1 MQRSHQEKAMN
12 LIPSIVLA
20 EPIVLSRAAGD
31 GLEESAPPLHI
42 AVVYEDTLSR
52 GWALQTCAH
61 AARLVPNLPVHTTW
75 WKIRLLEDPQIFA
88 TAVQA
93 AARADVVCVSLRAAE
108 KVPAALSRWFD
119 AFMTQRSANEG
130 ALLALVGVTP
140 PARPHLGSTLEY
152 LRAVAERGRL
162 AFLPQEMEM
171 LGRDDAPAQKSF
183 RDWGINE

>member
-1 MQRSHQEKAMN
+1 MN
-12 LIPSIVLA
+12 LIPSFDLV
-20 EPIVLSRAAGD
+20 ESIVLSRAAG
-31 GLEESAPPLHI
+31 GKPEKSSPPLHI
-42 AVVYEDTLSR
+42 AAVYEDPVTRS
-52 GWALQTCAH
+52 WALQTCAH
-61 AARLVPNLPVHTTW
+61 AARLVPKLPVHTTW

-108 KVPAALSRWFD
+108 KAPAALSRWFD